1 MTFHHTEIKARRL
14 PLISSRATRLR
25 ILAENAINAYV
36 DDVVDRQ
43 ERNKRASDLIE
54 IVEAFVNDESMPPQ
68 WEAKSLR
75 QLTKNIICTYLADGA
90 TQRERTR
97 RAAGLVA
104 VIQVYM
110 RREVR

>member
-1 MTFHHTEIKARRL
+1 M
-14 PLISSRATRLR
+14 
-25 ILAENAINAYV
+25 AENAINAYV
-36 DDVVDRQ
+36 DDVVDRE
-43 ERNKRASDLIE
+43 ERNERASDLIE